1 VQYDARLSVAV
12 GAGLTTSSSTT
23 GNLTTLT
30 ITAGIDTVT
39 WS

>member
-1 VQYDARLSVAV
+1 VSI

-30 ITAGIDTVT
+30 ITGGTDTVT

>member
-1 VQYDARLSVAV
+1 VQYDARLRVSI

-30 ITAGIDTVT
+30 ITGGTDTVT
-39 WS
+39 FS